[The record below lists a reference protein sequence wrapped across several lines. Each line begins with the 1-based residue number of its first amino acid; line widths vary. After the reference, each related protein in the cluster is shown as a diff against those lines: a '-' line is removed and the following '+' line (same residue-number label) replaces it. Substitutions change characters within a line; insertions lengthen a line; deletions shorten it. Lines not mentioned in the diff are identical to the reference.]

1 MRIPMFRRNNI
12 ILLAIATLLSGA
24 LAVPTASADP
34 VFGITCGAGP
44 AGAGNVDIEFSPGL
58 KLLEPRDVTVE
69 VRKDFTNCLT
79 LTDLNLHSGR
89 TDYTVSASSITCL
102 SLLFPTTFTFTI
114 NWDDA
119 AHSQSTVTAT
129 QTLVGNQVI
138 GAGTVTGGLFAG
150 QQYREESTVLSL
162 STPLDCL
169 SSTGATRATGNILL
183 LDIGVV

>member
-1 MRIPMFRRNNI
+1 MFRRN
-12 ILLAIATLLSGA
+12 LMVSLAMATLLSGA
-24 LAVPTASADP
+24 LAVPPASADP

-44 AGAGNVDIEFSPGL
+44 AGAGNLDAEFSPGL
-58 KLLEPRDVTVE
+58 KLLEPRDVTSDA
-69 VRKDFTNCLT
+69 RKDFTNCLT

-89 TDYTVSASSITCL
+89 TDYTVSLNSLTCL
-102 SLLFPTTFTFTI
+102 SLLFPISTNFTI

-129 QTLVGNQVI
+129 QTLIGNQVVTL
-138 GAGTVTGGLFAG
+138 GTVTGGLFAG
-150 QQYREESTVLSL
+150 QQYREEASVLSL

-183 LDIGVV
+183 LDIGSIV